1 MPTTPEPR
9 KVNPPPAVTVV
20 MPTLGRWPL
29 VRRTLEGALAQ
40 RDVELEVVVVD
51 DGGEEPPAW
60 LTQLAAVRHLGGQR
74 RGVAAARNLG
84 VEQAAG
90 EWVAFLDDD
99 DLWAPWKLAE
109 QLRAAAEA
117 QASWCYA
124 AAVQVDPELRP
135 FAAIPTPSADE
146 IATRMFAYQAVPAG
160 CSNVVARRDAIVEIG
175 GFDEQLHQLVD
186 WDIWL
191 RLAADHRAAVV
202 DEVAV
207 AYVEHPG
214 SMLLTYRESIFKEW
228 ALLRRKNRALA
239 KRAGGRFDD
248 RMFGFWVANRFEKAG
263 ERRAAAQ
270 ASLYVGARY
279 GDPALVRNGLALL
292 AGRRRTTE
300 TAAVETLPT
309 PDWLAGYAAVAS

>member
-1 MPTTPEPR
+1 MNTS
-9 KVNPPPAVTVV
+9 PAVTVV
-20 MPTLGRWPL
+20 MPTIGRWPL

-51 DGGEEPPAW
+51 DGDEEPPEW
-60 LTQLAAVRHLGGQR
+60 LTGRPAVRHLRGGR

-109 QLRAAAEA
+109 QLRAATAA
-117 QASWCYA
+117 QAGWCYA
-124 AAVQVDPELRP
+124 EAVHVDPELRP
-135 FAAIPTPSADE
+135 FAAIPTPSADD
-146 IATRMFAYQAVPAG
+146 IAARMFAYQAVPAG
-160 CSNVVARRDAIVEIG
+160 CSNVLARREEILAIG
-175 GFDEQLHQLVD
+175 GFDEQFHQLVD

-191 RLAADHRAAVV
+191 RLAARRRAVV
-202 DEVAV
+202 VERVAV

-214 SMLLTYRESIFKEW
+214 SMLLTHRESIFKEW

-239 KRAGGRFDD
+239 HAAGCRFDD

-270 ASLYVGARY
+270 ASLYAGARY
-279 GDPALVRNGLALL
+279 LDPALLRNGLALL
-292 AGRRRTTE
+292 AGRRAPAAE
-300 TAAVETLPT
+300 PTAAAAPPA
-309 PDWLAGYAAVAS
+309 PDWLVDYAAVVS